1 MKIFDYDRLNEIWL
15 TITSNK
21 SRSFMT
27 AFGVFWGMFML
38 VLMVGAGTALKQGM
52 MSQVDGFANNS
63 CFFWTNRTTE
73 PYKGFQKGRSWN
85 MLNSDIEIIRQ
96 RVPEVQDISPMLF
109 GSSGDKNVVKGENY
123 GSFPV
128 KGSYPSYYSIEKSK
142 ILKGR
147 YINSFDIDEARKV
160 CIIGKRV
167 EEVLFTHNENPI
179 GEYIRVNG
187 IYFKIVGV
195 IEKMAE
201 VNIGGSNDESV
212 IIPFTTMQKAFNQGN
227 IIHFLAATSKPGI
240 EMKIVEEKISST
252 LKQLHHIS
260 PTDNDAV
267 GSMNIEEQFMMFFN
281 LFLGIDILIWIVGLG
296 TLFFGAIGVSSIML
310 VTVRER
316 TKEIG
321 IRRALG
327 ATPNNVIIQ
336 ILSESAILTLIA
348 GLSAIIIGVGLLS
361 LVGMVMKSGDGF
373 LAEPQISFF
382 MAVSALLILSII
394 GVLAGFIPANR
405 AIVIK
410 PIDAIREE

>member
-405 AIVIK
+405 AIIIK

>member
-1 MKIFDYDRLNEIWL
+1 
-15 TITSNK
+15 
-21 SRSFMT
+21 MT

-405 AIVIK
+405 AIIIK